1 MSSPSL
7 RSRNNT
13 TATAREQP
21 MNIKETQNNSSLVNP
36 ANAKW
41 LILIILFLTTTIGT
55 YRSFSIYSRDNPDIP
70 IHQLTRIPL
79 SSLLSTHTT
88 DIRST
93 TTTLPYFAN
102 KSNFLNQKFVK
113 LGWAWTTFVVW
124 FHAIAIATCYFGPP
138 HPNQQQQQTQNSRSH
153 PSSHVPR
160 ILSLHL
166 LATLL
171 WIFLTQWCF
180 GSSLIE
186 RVLILSGA
194 KCIPSLKPFHSS
206 ETTPTTPTTLE
217 NLYCQHRWGRNLPGL
232 DNFILSTYKPYW
244 SEGIDVSG
252 HVFLLTFSILLIV
265 SSLSPS
271 LIHLWRTTT
280 KKVNNQNNNKEEEKD
295 QQDETVPRNYRLAIY
310 ANLGLLFVWWW
321 MLLMTSLYFH
331 GPLEKFSGFVLAGLA
346 WFFVETSVA
355 RLLG

>member
-1 MSSPSL
+1 MTYFESDHLSSKDREQGERGSGVVACVCAPPPPVVSPNTFRGLCTLPPVTTVHPQPQTTNNEFATISITMSSSSL
-7 RSRNNT
+7 RSRNT
-13 TATAREQP
+13 TSATAREQP
-21 MNIKETQNNSSLVNP
+21 MNNQENQNNPSLVNP
-36 ANAKW
+36 TSAKW

-124 FHAIAIATCYFGPP
+124 FHAIAIATCYFGPS
-138 HPNQQQQQTQNSRSH
+138 HPNQQQQKQNTRSH

-166 LATLL
+166 VATLL

-206 ETTPTTPTTLE
+206 ETTPATPTTLE
-217 NLYCQHRWGRNLPGL
+217 NLYCQHRWGRKLPGL
-232 DNFILSTYKPYW
+232 D
-244 SEGIDVSG
+244 
-252 HVFLLTFSILLIV
+252 
-265 SSLSPS
+265 
-271 LIHLWRTTT
+271 
-280 KKVNNQNNNKEEEKD
+280 KV
-295 QQDETVPRNYRLAIY
+295 
-310 ANLGLLFVWWW
+310 
-321 MLLMTSLYFH
+321 
-331 GPLEKFSGFVLAGLA
+331 
-346 WFFVETSVA
+346 
-355 RLLG
+355 